1 MPKKNSGKIIGI
13 VVSFNPT
20 YKYGFIRPEGAID
33 DSTDRFLHFSH
44 VTDGSPITAIKRGV
58 QVAFNV
64 STVEENTHGP
74 VAVNVELFIAA

>member
-1 MPKKNSGKIIGI
+1 MPVKANNKIIGI

-44 VTDGSPITAIKRGV
+44 VIDGSPITAIKRGV
-58 QVAFNV
+58 QVAFNL
-64 STVEENTHGP
+64 STVQENAHGP
-74 VAVNVELFIAA
+74 VAVNVELFNAA